1 MIEQPTQKI
10 SVLIVDDIPE
20 TRENL
25 QKLLY
30 FESDIEI
37 AGTAA
42 NGQQAIDQARRLQPD
57 IVLMDINMP
66 DMDGITASQEIVRL
80 APASQIIMMSVQSEA
95 DYLRRS
101 MLAGAVDFLTKPFTS
116 EELSSSIHR
125 VHEMGAKRHPKALAP
140 QETETGVPAV
150 AGMAAHQPAP
160 KGKLLLIYSPKGGAG
175 CSTLAANLAIAIA
188 QTTSKKV
195 ALVDASLQFGDADV
209 LLNLQSTQTI
219 IDATKRL
226 DELDSDLLSV
236 LMSTHASGIKVLRAP
251 LSPVDSD
258 TISPEA
264 YKQVLDH
271 LQKAFDFVVLDTWS
285 YLDDTVLAA
294 IDMAERILVV
304 MTPEIPCVKSTKQ
317 FFEIA
322 EALEFPLDR
331 VDLILN
337 KVYPRD
343 GIRAEQ
349 IENSMK
355 HKVRSQFEFE
365 PQAIRKAVNQGQPLI
380 SAQPNHPLS
389 QGFLNLAQ
397 QEVMLVEPQPAAE
410 AEGEAAPKAERPRR
424 SGLFGRLKK

>member
-1 MIEQPTQKI
+1 MMQQSTEKI

-30 FESDIEI
+30 FETDIEI
-37 AGTAA
+37 VGTAE
-42 NGQQAIDQARRLQPD
+42 NGQQAIDMARRMQPD

-66 DMDGITASQEIVRL
+66 DLDGITASQEIVRL

-125 VHEMGAKRHPKALAP
+125 VHEMGAKRQSKPMASQEQQMGLPAAP
-140 QETETGVPAV
+140 GT
-150 AGMAAHQPAP
+150 AAYTPSP
-160 KGKLLLIYSPKGGAG
+160 EGKLLLIYSPKGGTG
-175 CSTLAANLAIAIA
+175 CSTLAANLAIALA

-209 LLNLQSTQTI
+209 LLSLQGTQTI
-219 IDATKRL
+219 VDAINRL
-226 DELDSDLLSV
+226 DELDSELLSA
-236 LMSTHASGIKVLRAP
+236 LMSTHTSGVKVLSAP
-251 LSPVDSD
+251 PSPVDSD
-258 TISPEA
+258 TISPET
-264 YKQVLDH
+264 YKQVLNS
-271 LQKAFDFVVLDTWS
+271 LRKAFDYVVLDTWS

-294 IDMAERILVV
+294 VDLAERILLV

-355 HKVRSQFEFE
+355 HKIQIQFDFE
-365 PQAIRKAVNQGQPLI
+365 PQAIRKAVNQGQPVI
-380 SAQPNHPLS
+380 VAQPNHPLS
-389 QGFLNLAQ
+389 QGVLNLAQ
-397 QEVMLVEPQPAAE
+397 QQVVLVEPQPVAE
-410 AEGEAAPKAERPRR
+410 AEESAQAERPRR
-424 SGLFGRLKK
+424 SGLFGRLRK